1 MGRLTAWIV
10 RNADGVVALVLSA
23 LIAILAWVDVAG
35 TNEINGATL
44 LVLAVLAATLLRDRS
59 RAELLE
65 REVRTAVRQA
75 LPALAQL
82 PERLERVAE
91 LEEVVAGTRRA
102 LDEMSMVRV
111 LSGPEIGHALAE
123 ARRNTDRWMF
133 KGGTGTYIRAVT
145 LPECVENARREN
157 RTLFVRLEIVDPTNE
172 ELCDMY
178 ARFYRSLSTRP
189 DGIGEPWTVDR
200 TRKESFATIL
210 AACWYRQ
217 RFGLLDI
224 DIGLSSTMTTFRWD
238 MSAHS
243 VIMTQENPSAPA
255 LMIERG
261 KYYYDRYSLELLTS
275 LEQARRVPIEQAK
288 TVPLSEEPTVE
299 EVRRLFT
306 ALALPLPA
314 AFADRD
320 VADIVSK
327 ALRPRNPY
335 D

>member
-10 RNADGVVALVLSA
+10 RNVDGLVALLIAA
-23 LIAILAWVDVAG
+23 LIAVLAWVDVAG
-35 TNEINGATL
+35 ANEVNGATL

-65 REVRTAVRQA
+65 HDLRTAVRQTG
-75 LPALAQL
+75 PVLAGL
-82 PERLERVAE
+82 PERLDRVAE
-91 LEEVVAGTRRA
+91 LGDVVAAARRA

-111 LSGPEIGHALAE
+111 LSGREIGHALAE
-123 ARRNTDRWMF
+123 ARRDTDRWIF
-133 KGGTGTYIRAVT
+133 KGGTGTYLRAVT

-157 RTLFVRLEIVDPTNE
+157 RTLLMRLEIVDPTNAD
-172 ELCDMY
+172 LCDRY
-178 ARFYRSLSTRP
+178 ARFQRSLATRP
-189 DGIGEPWTVDR
+189 DGVGETWTLDR
-200 TRKESFATIL
+200 ARKEAFATIL

-288 TVPLSEEPTVE
+288 AVPLSDEPTVE
-299 EVRRLFT
+299 EARRLFDV
-306 ALALPLPA
+306 LDLPLPTS
-314 AFADRD
+314 FIDRD
-320 VADIVSK
+320 VADVIRK
-327 ALRPRNPY
+327 AIQPRNPY
-335 D
+335 Q

>member
-10 RNADGVVALVLSA
+10 RNVDGLVALLLAA
-23 LIAILAWVDVAG
+23 LIAVLAWVDVAG
-35 TNEINGATL
+35 ANEVNGATL

-65 REVRTAVRQA
+65 HDLRTAVRQTG
-75 LPALAQL
+75 PVLAGL
-82 PERLERVAE
+82 PERLDRVAE
-91 LEEVVAGTRRA
+91 LGDVVAAARRA

-111 LSGPEIGHALAE
+111 LSGREIGHALAE
-123 ARRNTDRWMF
+123 ARRDTDRWIF
-133 KGGTGTYIRAVT
+133 KGGTGTYLRAVT

-157 RTLFVRLEIVDPTNE
+157 RTLLMRLEIVDPTNAD
-172 ELCDMY
+172 LCDRY
-178 ARFYRSLSTRP
+178 ARFQRSLATRP
-189 DGIGEPWTVDR
+189 DGVGETWTLDR
-200 TRKESFATIL
+200 ARKEAFATIL

-288 TVPLSEEPTVE
+288 AVPLSDEPTVE
-299 EVRRLFT
+299 EARRLFDV
-306 ALALPLPA
+306 LDLPLPTS
-314 AFADRD
+314 FIDRD
-320 VADIVSK
+320 VADVIRK
-327 ALRPRNPY
+327 AIQPRNPY
-335 D
+335 Q